1 MTAES
6 KLRAAVA
13 EASDGSD
20 SRRKILTLIVTCAVI
35 FLDSLDTSTVGVA
48 LPSIQSDL
56 GLSASSLQWLV
67 SGYVIA
73 YGGFLLL
80 GGRVAD
86 LLGRRRVFFIGTAV
100 FVAASVLGGAVSS
113 EELIVASRVIK
124 GISAAFT
131 APAAFSIIT
140 TTFREGPE
148 RNKALSVYGATAAVG
163 YSVGL
168 IASGLLTSVSWRLV
182 FFVPGVLAVGVLLMT
197 PAAVRRDVPADRT
210 GRSFDF
216 GGAILA
222 TSALLL
228 LVYALVQAPL
238 IGWLAPA
245 TLISL
250 ALAVVLFSAF
260 LIIESRHHD
269 PTLPLG
275 ILRSRGRASCYV
287 VALLHGA
294 AAIGWQFVAVL
305 YLQQILG
312 YGPFLTSLAVLPIGV
327 TIYLTAQFLTSRL
340 IGRFGIRVVCIAGMT
355 IQAVAVGMYA
365 LVGLEDSYATLVLPG
380 LILHGL
386 ACGVVF
392 SSVNVGGVAG
402 VADHQQ
408 GVAASLIVAA
418 YAIGTGVGVAVMA
431 TIISARAATD
441 APADLL
447 GAYQAA
453 FVVAALLA
461 LLGAAF
467 SVFGLPAERRAPAA
481 PEAVPAS

>member
-1 MTAES
+1 MTSES
-6 KLRAAVA
+6 SLKTAAA
-13 EASDGSD
+13 EAVPDPT
-20 SRRKILTLIVTCAVI
+20 SRRKVLALIVTCAVI

-86 LLGRRRVFFIGTAV
+86 LLGRRRVFFAGTAV

-182 FFVPGVLAVGVLLMT
+182 FFVPGILAVGVLLIT
-197 PAAVRRDVPADRT
+197 PAAVRRDVTTDRA

-216 GGAILA
+216 GGAVIA

-238 IGWLAPA
+238 IGWRAPA

-250 ALAVVLFSAF
+250 VLAVVLFAAF
-260 LIIESRHHD
+260 LLIESRHHD
-269 PTLPLG
+269 PTLPLT
-275 ILRSRGRASCYV
+275 ILRSRGRAFCYAI
-287 VALLHGA
+287 ALLHGA

-312 YGPFLTSLAVLPIGV
+312 YGPFRTSIAVLPIGV
-327 TIYLTAQFLTSRL
+327 TIYLTAQFVTSRL
-340 IGRFGIRVVCIAGMT
+340 IGRFGIRAVCIAGMT
-355 IQAVAVGMYA
+355 VQAVALGLYA
-365 LVGLEDSYATLVLPG
+365 FVGLEDNYVGIVLPG

-392 SSVNVGGVAG
+392 ASVNVGGVAG
-402 VADHQQ
+402 VADRQQ

-431 TIISARAATD
+431 TIISALAETD
-441 APADLL
+441 ARADLL
-447 GAYQAA
+447 DAYQAA

-461 LLGAAF
+461 LLGAVF
-467 SVFGLPAERRAPAA
+467 SLFGLPSERRAPLVS
-481 PEAVPAS
+481 EAVTAG